1 MISITRI
8 AVAAAA
14 VITLAVTPALAKKCE
29 YVKNG
34 ECYGSTTYVYK
45 TKPKSWTDPSAYT
58 KPAEKCRATC
68 LRDAMKWGTSG
79 CAGGIFQHVQE
90 EQGLRVI
97 HRALERRRADGSPPA
112 RRWRV

>member
-14 VITLAVTPALAKKCE
+14 VVTLAGTPALAKKCE

-68 LRDAMKWGTSG
+68 LRDAMKWGTSDAQAAYFNMCKKNNG
-79 CAGGIFQHVQE
+79 CA
-90 EQGLRVI
+90 
-97 HRALERRRADGSPPA
+97 
-112 RRWRV
+112 